1 MFQCCYS
8 ECLSVSSL
16 GMYRAAPLPDQYQLS
31 TPLLLNIVDV
41 DTSVNFQLSI
51 LPFIPDYK
59 QHLQEEAR
67 KRKPRLQYLL
77 AVAYDVINID
87 MRL

>member
-1 MFQCCYS
+1 M
-8 ECLSVSSL
+8 SVSSL
-16 GMYRAAPLPDQYQLS
+16 GMYRAAPLPDQYLLS
-31 TPLLLNIVDV
+31 TPLLLNIVDVDV

-51 LPFIPDYK
+51 LPFIPDSK

-77 AVAYDVINID
+77 AVSYDVINID

>member
-1 MFQCCYS
+1 M
-8 ECLSVSSL
+8 SVSLSL
-16 GMYRAAPLPDQYQLS
+16 VSVATELHHFLTNINYQLHY
-31 TPLLLNIVDV
+31 LLNIVDV
-41 DTSVNFQLSI
+41 DTSVNFQLST
-51 LPFIPDYK
+51 LPFIPDSK

-77 AVAYDVINID
+77 AVSYDVINID